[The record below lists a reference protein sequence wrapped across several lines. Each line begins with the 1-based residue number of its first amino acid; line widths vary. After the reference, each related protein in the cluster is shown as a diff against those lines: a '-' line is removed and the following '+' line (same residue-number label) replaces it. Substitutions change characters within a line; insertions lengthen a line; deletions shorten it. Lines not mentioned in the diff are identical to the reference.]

1 MRTEQLCIR
10 IKPDGKVEIKAEGIK
25 GEGCLS
31 VIKPFEDALGGISE
45 EMKYTSEFYEKEET
59 EISQDTTLKEEQG

>member
-1 MRTEQLCIR
+1 MRTEQLRIR

-31 VIKPFEDALGGISE
+31 VIRPFEEALGGVSE
-45 EMKYTSEFYEKEET
+45 NMEHTSEFYEKEET
-59 EISQDTTLKEEQG
+59 EISQDTTLKEEQL